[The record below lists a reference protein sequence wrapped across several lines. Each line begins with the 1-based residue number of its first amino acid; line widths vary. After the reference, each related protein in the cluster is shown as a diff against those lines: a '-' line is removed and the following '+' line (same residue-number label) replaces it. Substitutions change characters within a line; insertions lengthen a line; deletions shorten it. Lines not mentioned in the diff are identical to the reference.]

1 MTAPAPVRFGCSS
14 FSSEDWVGPFY
25 PEGTAPRD
33 FLRVYAQHFD
43 TVEVDAT
50 YYAIP
55 SAKLVDGWREKTPEG
70 FLLCAKFPRSIVHGG
85 KGPVPDASKILVDA
99 AVDKDTPAFLEVM
112 SRLGNRLGPLVLQF
126 PYFSKNVFASEREF
140 MTRLDRYLSTLP
152 GDFRYAVEVRNRT
165 WMGPDLAHLLRK
177 HDVSLVLVDQAW
189 MPHADEVVDS
199 FDPITASPVYVRL
212 LGDRKEIEAITS
224 NWDTEVIDRRERLRR
239 WANFLTRT
247 AERGVPSLVYVN
259 NHYAGHAPTTARR
272 LVEMYGKAREARA

>member
-1 MTAPAPVRFGCSS
+1 MTAPASVRFGCSS
-14 FSSEDWVGPFY
+14 FSSQDWVGPFY

-70 FLLCAKFPRSIVHGG
+70 FLLCAKFPQSIVHAG
-85 KGPVPDASKILVDA
+85 KGPVPDPTKILVDA
-99 AVDKDTPAFLEVM
+99 AVDEDTPAFLEVM
-112 SRLGNRLGPLVLQF
+112 SRLGDRLGPLVLQF
-126 PYFSKNVFASEREF
+126 PYFSKKVFASEREF
-140 MTRLDRYLSTLP
+140 LTRLDRYLSTLP

-177 HDVSLVLVDQAW
+177 HDVSMVLVDQAW
-189 MPHADEVVDS
+189 MPHADEVMDS

-224 NWDTEVIDRRERLRR
+224 HWDTEVIDRRERLRR

-247 AERGVPSLVYVN
+247 AEKGVPALVYVN

-272 LVEMYGKAREARA
+272 LVEMYGKARESRA